1 LSNESTAQSK
11 ESARERLIETG
22 LCEFAARGVEGARTR
37 VLAELAGVNQSAIPY
52 YFGGKDGMYAAVI
65 EAIADELAIGLAA
78 HLQVG
83 DDCAR
88 AGVDRSETECAHRLY
103 QLMKAFAL
111 TILSPGRQT
120 ERTLL
125 IVQEQLR
132 PTRNFDVL
140 FQRFIEPLHR
150 AICGAVA
157 SLQNRRDDELAVI
170 TQAHALLGQALA
182 FVVAQQAYLRR
193 ARCTEIGAAEAQKI
207 SETIATMAVAAVR
220 PARE

>member
-1 LSNESTAQSK
+1 LSTESAAQPK
-11 ESARERLIETG
+11 EGARERLIETG
-22 LCEFAARGVEGARTR
+22 LYQFAAHGVEGARTR

-52 YFGGKDGMYAAVI
+52 YFGGKEGMYAAVI
-65 EAIADELAIGLAA
+65 ESIADELAQGLST
-78 HLQVG
+78 HLPMV
-83 DDCAR
+83 D
-88 AGVDRSETECAHRLY
+88 AGQTGANRSEAEYADRLY
-103 QLMKAFAL
+103 TLIKAFAL

-140 FQRFIEPLHR
+140 FQRFVEPLHR

-157 SLQNRRDDELAVI
+157 SLQNRRDDELLVI
-170 TQAHALLGQALA
+170 TQAHALVGLALA

-193 ARCTEIGAAEAQKI
+193 ARCTAIGPAEA
-207 SETIATMAVAAVR
+207 ETISDTIAAMAVAAVR